1 MPVTGQ
7 LESHMPRTQQ
17 QRRQETIARLLDA
30 SIDTI
35 IEFGYAR
42 TSAAL
47 IAKRAQVSDGALFR
61 HFPTMRDLMA
71 ATLREAGRRQLELY
85 ASRIA
90 QIPADTQALEAVLP
104 ILRDITCNPTNG
116 VIYELAV
123 AARTDEK
130 LRATLKDE
138 LEILEKKIFDAA
150 KVTPSADELKA
161 FGEENFAALVTVL
174 INTFDGAAI
183 FRNVLTQTQT
193 EVEERRIPVLMSLLN
208 AARPT
213 G

>member
-1 MPVTGQ
+1 
-7 LESHMPRTQQ
+7 MPRTQR
-17 QRRQETIARLLDA
+17 QRREETIARLLDA

-47 IAKRAQVSDGALFR
+47 IAKRAQMSDGALFR

-71 ATLREAGRRQLELY
+71 ATLHEAARRQLELY

-90 QIPADTQALEAVLP
+90 QIPTDTQASEAVLP
-104 ILRDITCNPTNG
+104 ILRDITCNPTNE

-130 LRATLKDE
+130 LRAALKDE
-138 LEILEKKIFDAA
+138 LEKFDKKIFDAA
-150 KVTPSADELKA
+150 KATPSADELKA
-161 FGEENFAALVTVL
+161 LGEENFEALVTVL

-183 FRNVLTQTQT
+183 FRYLRRQTQTQ
-193 EVEERRIPVLMSLLN
+193 VEERRISMLMSLRN

>member
-1 MPVTGQ
+1 MA
-7 LESHMPRTQQ
+7 RTQQ
-17 QRRQETIARLLDA
+17 QRSEETIAKLLDA

-90 QIPADTQALEAVLP
+90 QIPADMRAPEAVLP
-104 ILRDITCNPTNG
+104 ILRDLTCNPTNG

-138 LEILEKKIFDAA
+138 LEILEKNIFDSA
-150 KVTPSADELKA
+150 KATLSADELEA

-183 FRNVLTQTQT
+183 FRNVVTRT
-193 EVEERRIPVLMSLLN
+193 EVEERRIQVLMSLLN
-208 AARPT
+208 GARPV

>member
-1 MPVTGQ
+1 
-7 LESHMPRTQQ
+7 MPRTQR
-17 QRRQETIARLLDA
+17 QRSEETIARLLDA

-90 QIPADTQALEAVLP
+90 QIPADTQASEAVLP
-104 ILRDITCNPTNG
+104 IMRDITCNPTNE

-138 LEILEKKIFDAA
+138 LQIFDRKIFDAA
-150 KVTPSADELKA
+150 KATPSADELKA
-161 FGEENFAALVTVL
+161 IGEENFEALVTVL

-183 FRNVLTQTQT
+183 FRYLGRQTQTQ
-193 EVEERRIPVLMSLLN
+193 VEERGSRC
-208 AARPT
+208 
-213 G
+213 

>member
-1 MPVTGQ
+1 MSVTGR

-17 QRRQETIARLLDA
+17 QRREETIARLLDA

-47 IAKRAQVSDGALFR
+47 IAKRAQVSEGALFR

-85 ASRIA
+85 VSRIA
-90 QIPADTQALEAVLP
+90 QIPVDTRAPEAVLP

-123 AARTDEK
+123 AARTDEQ
-130 LRATLKDE
+130 LRATMKDE
-138 LEILEKKIFDAA
+138 LEIFEKNIFDAA
-150 KVTPSADELKA
+150 KATTSADELKA
-161 FGEENFAALVTVL
+161 FGEGNFEALVTVL

-183 FRNVLTQTQT
+183 FRNVWTQRQT
-193 EVEERRIPVLMSLLN
+193 EFEERRIPMLMSLLN

>member
-1 MPVTGQ
+1 
-7 LESHMPRTQQ
+7 MPRTQ
-17 QRRQETIARLLDA
+17 RERSEETIARLLDA

-42 TSAAL
+42 TSVAL

-90 QIPADTQALEAVLP
+90 QIPADTRASEAVLP
-104 ILRDITCNPTNG
+104 IMRDITCNPTNE

-138 LEILEKKIFDAA
+138 LQIFDRKIFDAA
-150 KVTPSADELKA
+150 KATPSADELKA
-161 FGEENFAALVTVL
+161 IGEENFEALVTVL

-183 FRNVLTQTQT
+183 FRYLGRQTQTQ
-193 EVEERRIPVLMSLLN
+193 VEERRIPMLMSLLN